1 MKYKIN
7 FPTRK
12 GGKRLRIRMEVMKLK
27 FIEKIIVASILFA
40 LFSCKSASLN
50 GKWVSLEDGYFSKV
64 TLDICDNQFRITNL
78 PSTLYMPDDDFKENI
93 IFLDFDGAINKNES
107 SFDIDNHQENITFS
121 DFDGVINKNEL
132 SFDVDTYKVKMYIVF
147 IYSNLSQ
154 SELTLIFENGIEMN
168 FTKDKKK

>member
-1 MKYKIN
+1 
-7 FPTRK
+7 
-12 GGKRLRIRMEVMKLK
+12 MKLK
-27 FIEKIIVASILFA
+27 FIEKIIVTSILFA

-50 GKWVSLEDGYFSKV
+50 GKWVSLEDGYFSNV

-78 PSTLYMPDDDFKENI
+78 PSTLYMPDDDYKENI
-93 IFLDFDGAINKNES
+93 IFFDSDGIINKNEL
-107 SFDIDNHQENITFS
+107 SFDVGNFQENITFS

-154 SELTLIFENGIEMN
+154 GELTLIFENGIKMN
-168 FTKDKKK
+168 FVKDGNK